1 METLSEEQNNRLA
14 TLVAILIALA
24 TVLGAVVAWRA
35 SVASDGAGD
44 ADFAGLR
51 ATVNLEETRA
61 LASVTAYENYS
72 AFMTYRRHENLGN
85 LIVDDQEQLEEAE
98 ATVLEAERVN
108 AHDLALANQ
117 QLFPNKFLNR
127 NGSYA
132 LQREL
137 GEIFADAAKEKDL
150 QPDAPYAEADA
161 LRDKT
166 NQLLLAVT
174 ILAVALVFYTLV
186 ETVGGRMQ
194 TMLVGMGVICTLAGS
209 IMALMIEFP
218 A

>member
-1 METLSEEQNNRLA
+1 MDTVSTEQENRLA

-24 TVLGAVVAWRA
+24 TVVGAIVAWRA
-35 SVASDGAGD
+35 SVAADGAGD

-61 LASVTAYENYS
+61 LAAVTAYENYS
-72 AFMTYRRHENLGN
+72 AFTSYRRYADLGDA
-85 LIVDDQEQLEEAE
+85 IVVAEEQLPA
-98 ATVLEAERVN
+98 AADSLEPQRIN
-108 AHDLALANQ
+108 AQNLALANQ

-127 NGSYA
+127 DGSYA
-132 LQREL
+132 LQREV

-150 QPDAPYAEADA
+150 QPAAQYAEADV
-161 LRDKT
+161 LRDKS

-186 ETVGGRMQ
+186 EAVSGRLQYLLVVGG
-194 TMLVGMGVICTLAGS
+194 VFCTLAGS
-209 IMALMIEFP
+209 VMAIMIEFP

>member
-1 METLSEEQNNRLA
+1 MDTLSEEQNNRLA
-14 TLVAILIALA
+14 TLVALLIALA

-35 SVASDGAGD
+35 SVAADGAGD

-61 LASVTAYENYS
+61 LAAVTAYENYS
-72 AFMTYRRHENLGN
+72 AFMYYRRYQDLGD
-85 LIVDDQEQLEEAE
+85 LIVEDQAQLAEEEAS
-98 ATVLEAERVN
+98 ALEAERIN

-127 NGSYA
+127 DGSYA
-132 LQREL
+132 LPREL
-137 GEIFADAAKEKDL
+137 GELFADAAKEKDL
-150 QPDAPYAEADA
+150 QPDSQYAEADA

-186 ETVGGRMQ
+186 ETVGGRLQ
-194 TMLVGMGVICTLAGS
+194 YVLVAGGLLCTLAGS
-209 IMALMIEFP
+209 IMAIMVEFP

>member
-1 METLSEEQNNRLA
+1 MENLAEEQNNRLA

-24 TVLGAVVAWRA
+24 MVIGAVVAWRA
-35 SVASDGAGD
+35 SVAADGAGD

-72 AFMTYRRHENLGN
+72 AFMNYRRYEDLGN
-85 LIVDDQEQLEEAE
+85 LLVEAQNQLDEDEA
-98 ATVLEAERVN
+98 AALEPERVS

-127 NGSYA
+127 DGSYA
-132 LQREL
+132 LRREM
-137 GEIFADAAKEKDL
+137 GEIFADAAKEKEL
-150 QPDAPYAEADA
+150 QPDGQYAEADA

-166 NQLLLAVT
+166 NQLLIAVT

-186 ETVGGRMQ
+186 ETVGKRLQYGFVAIG
-194 TMLVGMGVICTLAGS
+194 LLCTLAGS
-209 IMALMIEFP
+209 VMALMIEF
-218 A
+218 AA

>member
-1 METLSEEQNNRLA
+1 MENLAEEQNNRLA

-24 TVLGAVVAWRA
+24 TVIGAVVAWRA
-35 SVASDGAGD
+35 SVAADGAGD

-72 AFMTYRRHENLGN
+72 AFMNYRRYEDLGN
-85 LIVDDQEQLEEAE
+85 LLVEAQNQLDEDEA
-98 ATVLEAERVN
+98 AALEPERVS

-127 NGSYA
+127 DGSYA
-132 LQREL
+132 LRREM
-137 GEIFADAAKEKDL
+137 GEIFADAAKEKEL
-150 QPDAPYAEADA
+150 QPDGQYAEADA

-166 NQLLLAVT
+166 NQLLIAVT

-186 ETVGGRMQ
+186 ETVGKRLQYGFVAIG
-194 TMLVGMGVICTLAGS
+194 LLCTLAGS
-209 IMALMIEFP
+209 VMALMIEF
-218 A
+218 AA

>member
-1 METLSEEQNNRLA
+1 MDTPSTEAENRL
-14 TLVAILIALA
+14 TTIVAILIAIA

-35 SVASDGAGD
+35 SVAADGAGD

-61 LASVTAYENYS
+61 LAAVTAYEDYS
-72 AFMTYRRHENLGN
+72 AFTNYRRYENLGN
-85 LIVDDQEQLEEAE
+85 AIVDEQNQLAADAATALEPQR
-98 ATVLEAERVN
+98 LN

-127 NGSYA
+127 DGSYA
-132 LQREL
+132 LQREV

-150 QPDAPYAEADA
+150 QPDAQYAEADA

-186 ETVGGRMQ
+186 ETVDGRLQYVMVGLG
-194 TMLVGMGVICTLAGS
+194 LVCMVAGS
-209 IMALMIEFP
+209 VMAIMIEFP